1 MGWTVVEP
9 LSPGFFQ
16 LDPTAFG
23 AESKTSRVFEGIS
36 VIGRAVKQIVE
47 ALMEKL
53 SKEVAEEVSEV
64 VAKQVGK
71 KVSKKS
77 SREAVEE
84 VSEEAYLNVQKRH
97 AAKFDKGLVP
107 QKKLAGPALE
117 ATWKKEARELASK
130 KLIKEGVGET
140 IEGGAKKGFF
150 GRIFSRGGKEGGE
163 KSTREAAE
171 ASMEQTIESGGKG
184 LTKTQKQ
191 IVGYAG
197 KGAAGVLII
206 GGGLLIV
213 NNFLGPLG
221 ESLGGAAADWGSAFS
236 HENCRDDVEEAWP
249 DNPEVWGEKTEE
261 CHNKVNARIATAGI
275 AVLGVG
281 ALLIFGMFAYMVP
294 KAASE
299 PEEEEPEE

>member
-36 VIGRAVKQIVE
+36 VIGKAVKQIVE

-53 SKEVAEEVSEV
+53 SKEVAEEVSEE
-64 VAKQVGK
+64 VAKEVGK
-71 KVSKKS
+71 KVSKES
-77 SREAVEE
+77 SLAAVEE
-84 VSEEAYLNVQKRH
+84 VSEEAYINVQKRQ
-97 AAKFDKGLVP
+97 AKKFADGLVP
-107 QKKLAGPALE
+107 QEKLAGPALE
-117 ATWKKEARELASK
+117 VTWKKEARELASK

-150 GRIFSRGGKEGGE
+150 RRVFTRGSKEGGQ
-163 KSTREAAE
+163 KTAREAAE
-171 ASMEQTIESGGKG
+171 ESMTETIESGGKG

-197 KGAAGVLII
+197 KGVFGLAII
-206 GGGLLIV
+206 GGGVFIIHD
-213 NNFLGPLG
+213 FLGPLG
-221 ESLGGAAADWGSAFS
+221 ESIGGAAADWGSAFS

-249 DNPEVWGEKTEE
+249 DNPEVWSDKTEE

-281 ALLIFGMFAYMVP
+281 ALLVFGMFAYLVP
-294 KAASE
+294 KAANE
-299 PEEEEPEE
+299 PEETGE

>member
-36 VIGRAVKQIVE
+36 VVGKAVKQIVE

-53 SKEVAEEVSEV
+53 SKEVAEEVSEQ
-64 VAKQVGK
+64 VAKEVGK
-71 KVSKKS
+71 KVSAKS
-77 SREAVEE
+77 TKAAVAE
-84 VSEEAYLNVQKRH
+84 VSEEAYENVQKRQLAKH
-97 AAKFDKGLVP
+97 AAGKST
-107 QKKLAGPALE
+107 KKALAGPALE
-117 ATWKKEARELASK
+117 AAWKKEARELASK

-150 GRIFSRGGKEGGE
+150 KRIFTRGSKEGGQ
-163 KSTREAAE
+163 KTAREAAE
-171 ASMEQTIESGGKG
+171 ESMTETIESGGKG

-197 KGAAGVLII
+197 KGATGLLII

-213 NNFLGPLG
+213 NNFLTPLG
-221 ESLGGAAADWGSAFS
+221 ESIGGAAADWGSAFS
-236 HENCRDDVEEAWP
+236 HENCRDDAEEAWP
-249 DNPEVWGEKTEE
+249 DNPEVWGDKTEE

-281 ALLIFGMFAYMVP
+281 ALLIFGMFAYLVP
-294 KAASE
+294 KAANE
-299 PEEEEPEE
+299 PEETGE